1 MASGEDPGAD
11 ERQKLGAFLRARRG
25 HLDPQVAG
33 LDGAGR
39 RRVPGLRREEV
50 AQLAMISTDYY
61 TRLEQGRIASAS
73 ESVLDALANALRLNQ
88 DERSYLYR
96 LANKGDE
103 PYPWRRDTEVVRPQ
117 VRQLLENLRDIPAL
131 VLSRFL
137 DVLAWNDLAT
147 AVFKDFA
154 TVRRQERNFL
164 RMLFLDP
171 GLPRLLRRLG
181 AGGAGG
187 GRLCPRHRATRSSAC
202 PLDRRTVA
210 VRRGISNVVG
220 RTPRQLHDGR
230 HQDLHP
236 STDRAVHA
244 RLGDAARRR
253 GRSDLDGHDRTP

>member
-1 MASGEDPGAD
+1 MASGADPGAD

-103 PYPWRRDTEVVRPQ
+103 PYPWPRDTEAVRPQ
-117 VRQLLENLRDIPAL
+117 VRRLLENLRDIPAL

-137 DVLAWNDLAT
+137 DILAWNAS
-147 AVFKDFA
+147 
-154 TVRRQERNFL
+154 RRPSLRTLRPSGARNGTSCGCSSSTQTSAAASSTGD
-164 RMLFLDP
+164 RH
-171 GLPRLLRRLG
+171 GRRS
-181 AGGAGG
+181 A
-187 GRLCPRHRATRSSAC
+187 SSA
-202 PLDRRTVA
+202 PLAHTNLGSRT
-210 VRRGISNVVG
+210 
-220 RTPRQLHDGR
+220 
-230 HQDLHP
+230 
-236 STDRAVHA
+236 
-244 RLGDAARRR
+244 
-253 GRSDLDGHDRTP
+253 